1 MKDVGP
7 ELASLPRNRGELFM
21 GLLGKKKKKKVRLK
35 GRAVWVLE
43 DALGRRSGSF
53 LGRDSPEP
61 TKLTG
66 ISSLE

>member
-1 MKDVGP
+1 MWDQ
-7 ELASLPRNRGELFM
+7 SLQACRGIEVSYSW
-21 GLLGKKKKKKVRLK
+21 GSWKKKKKVRLK

-43 DALGRRSGSF
+43 DALGRLSGSF

>member
-21 GLLGKKKKKKVRLK
+21 GLLEKKKKVRLK